1 MVGPGCIRASQ
12 LRQVSLSFTLSAAKG
27 EDVVHGGAGDGEA
40 DEGDADD
47 AGSGR
52 ADAVK
57 RANRASDALKA
68 KDKDGLSLDLRMDE
82 YDDDSAGALRVCCI
96 AWWHSAGAASNL
108 S

>member
-1 MVGPGCIRASQ
+1 MVGPGCIRSSQ
-12 LRQVSLSFTLSAAKG
+12 LRHILHSFAPSAAKG
-27 EDVVHGGAGDGEA
+27 EDVVHGGAGDGDA

-47 AGSGR
+47 VASGR

-82 YDDDSAGALRVCCI
+82 YDDDSAGALCLRCS
-96 AWWHSAGAASNL
+96 AW
-108 S
+108 